1 MRHKVNN
8 LFEKEFDSEPVY
20 NDKYKKPQTSLHNV
34 SFYGNKVPREN
45 ERFACLSV
53 ILLDSVVNI
62 DKKILL
68 DSVVNIDKKYYM

>member
-1 MRHKVNN
+1 M
-8 LFEKEFDSEPVY
+8 Y
-20 NDKYKKPQTSLHNV
+20 NDKYKKAQTSLPNV
-34 SFYGNKVPREN
+34 SFYGNRVPREN